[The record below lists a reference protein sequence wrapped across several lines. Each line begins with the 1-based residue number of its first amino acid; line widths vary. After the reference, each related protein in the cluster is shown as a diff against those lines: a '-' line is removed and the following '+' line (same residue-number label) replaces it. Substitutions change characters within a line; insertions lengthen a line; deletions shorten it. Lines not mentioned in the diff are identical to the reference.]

1 MSQQNVANVLEEH
14 VRKLEL
20 NARRASLEAK
30 HVVFER
36 LLSENF
42 LCITPRGEIMNKA
55 QALESRRKGEMKYDS
70 LDVSEE
76 LVRVHGDTAIVTGR
90 SRVKGRYKNRDSSG
104 DYRFTRVYLKQQ
116 GEWRIVSSHSTR
128 IQG

>member
-14 VRKLEL
+14 VRSLER
-20 NARRASLEAK
+20 NARSASLEAK

-36 LLSENF
+36 ILSENF
-42 LCITPRGEIMNKA
+42 VCINPRGEIMNKA

-90 SRVKGRYKNRDSSG
+90 SRVKGRHNNRASSG
-104 DYRFTRVYLKQQ
+104 DYRFTRVYMKQQ